1 MQTITMKSLPFYII
15 QNNECFELLDSL
27 LASVESIE
35 DEKTMKEKKALDKCV
50 EILEASGSRMGFS
63 HATLKCFEKQMLVSL
78 SIEYRAAKRSAL
90 LGQQK
95 NGSFANWCNNK
106 VAAGHS
112 L

>member
-90 LGQQK
+90 LGQHK
-95 NGSFANWCNNK
+95 NENFANWCNNK
-106 VAAGHS
+106 AAAGHS

>member
-50 EILEASGSRMGFS
+50 AILEASGSRMGFS

-78 SIEYRAAKRSAL
+78 STEYRAAKRLAL
-90 LGQQK
+90 LGQHK
-95 NGSFANWCNNK
+95 NENFANWCNNK
-106 VAAGHS
+106 AAARHS